1 MSPTKKE
8 PPPLVYVVVLN
19 YRGWEDTIECL
30 ESVFRSGYPNYR
42 VVVID
47 NNSPNDSVAEIRKWA
62 EGQRLAA
69 TLAPGSTPLPKPVPY
84 AFFRGA
90 ALSPAAIRN
99 APEPLLII
107 QSEHN
112 HGFAA
117 GNNLFIRHVVDQDAY
132 VWLLNPDMVAGQGAL
147 AALVL
152 AAQLYPRATVLGSV
166 VRNYFNP
173 SELLEFGGSTV
184 NVVTGT
190 ARPVRS
196 PAEADK
202 IDYISGGS
210 FFTHLDNFR
219 EYGLLP
225 EEYFLYWEETDWCHH
240 VKESGVQFRVSESAV
255 CYDKGGTSV
264 GRGFLAEYYYSLNA
278 LRFLRKYNPKYI
290 PTVLFFNLFRITKRL
305 TQWRPARA
313 KAIVKASFDFVTG
326 NYASAPPKREE
337 GRL

>member
-8 PPPLVYVVVLN
+8 PYPCVYVVILN

-30 ESVFRSGYPNYR
+30 ESVFRSDYANYR

-47 NNSPNDSVAEIRKWA
+47 NHSPNDSVAQIRQWA
-62 EGQRLAA
+62 EGQRLP
-69 TLAPGSTPLPKPVPY
+69 THLPQGSVPIPKPVPY
-84 AFFRGA
+84 VFFHGSDLTSGA
-90 ALSPAAIRN
+90 ICN
-99 APEPLLII
+99 APGRLLII
-107 QSEHN
+107 ESENN

-117 GNNLFIRHVVDQDAY
+117 GNNLFIRYVVDQDAY
-132 VWLLNPDMVAGQGAL
+132 VWLLNPDMVADRGAL
-147 AALVL
+147 PALVQ
-152 AAQLYPRATVLGSV
+152 AARLYPRATVVGSV
-166 VRNYFNP
+166 VRNYFKP
-173 SELLEFGGSTV
+173 LELLEFGGSTI

-196 PAEADK
+196 RADADK

-219 EYGLLP
+219 QYGLLP
-225 EEYFLYWEETDWCHH
+225 EEYFLYWEETDWCHQ
-240 VKESGVQFRVSESAV
+240 VKESGVQFQVCEPAV

-278 LRFLRKYNPKYI
+278 LRFLRKYNPKFI

-305 TQWRPARA
+305 TQWQPGRAR
-313 KAIVKASFDFVTG
+313 AIVKASFDFVTG
-326 NYASAPPKREE
+326 NYTSALPKPEE
-337 GRL
+337 GHL